1 MTLVRLGVLLLLCI
15 GPEVHPAPGPQVWVP
30 PFPSAGGYP
39 AAAPPF
45 PAPAV
50 PVSPLEYVPAPA
62 LPVAPLEY
70 VPAPAVPVAPL
81 QYPAAVPAPALPVV
95 PMEYVP
101 APEVQGPGM
110 LEGMIEAGKVSK
122 YNIISL
128 FFMVEGN
135 QKFFSTLLR
144 IFLYRM
150 WTQGCRESIH

>member
-1 MTLVRLGVLLLLCI
+1 MTLVRFGVLLLLCI

-39 AAAPPF
+39 PAAPPF

-62 LPVAPLEY
+62 VPVAPLEY

-128 FFMVEGN
+128 FFYG
-135 QKFFSTLLR
+135 R
-144 IFLYRM
+144 
-150 WTQGCRESIH
+150 RESEVFQYFVENFSIPNVDTKM

>member
-62 LPVAPLEY
+62 LPVAPL
-70 VPAPAVPVAPL
+70 

-110 LEGMIEAGKVSK
+110 LEGMIEAGKVSSK

-128 FFMVEGN
+128 FFYG
-135 QKFFSTLLR
+135 R
-144 IFLYRM
+144 
-150 WTQGCRESIH
+150 RESEVFQYFVENFSIPNVDTRM

>member
-39 AAAPPF
+39 PAAPPF
-45 PAPAV
+45 PVPAV
-50 PVSPLEYVPAPA
+50 
-62 LPVAPLEY
+62 PVAPLEY

-110 LEGMIEAGKVSK
+110 LEGMIEAGRLLYCK
-122 YNIISL
+122 Y
-128 FFMVEGN
+128 
-135 QKFFSTLLR
+135 
-144 IFLYRM
+144 
-150 WTQGCRESIH
+150 SIGV

>member
-39 AAAPPF
+39 PAAPPF

-62 LPVAPLEY
+62 L
-70 VPAPAVPVAPL
+70 PVAPL

-128 FFMVEGN
+128 SFYG
-135 QKFFSTLLR
+135 R
-144 IFLYRM
+144 
-150 WTQGCRESIH
+150 RESEVFQYFVENFSIPNVDTRM

>member
-39 AAAPPF
+39 PAAPPF
-45 PAPAV
+45 PAAAV
-50 PVSPLEYVPAPA
+50 PVS
-62 LPVAPLEY
+62 PLEY

-128 FFMVEGN
+128 LFMVEGN

-150 WTQGCRESIH
+150 WTQGCRETERAYTKMS

>member
-1 MTLVRLGVLLLLCI
+1 MTLVRLGVVLLLCI

-45 PAPAV
+45 
-50 PVSPLEYVPAPA
+50 
-62 LPVAPLEY
+62 
-70 VPAPAVPVAPL
+70 PAPAVPVAPL

-128 FFMVEGN
+128 FFYG
-135 QKFFSTLLR
+135 R
-144 IFLYRM
+144 
-150 WTQGCRESIH
+150 RESEVFQYFVEKFSIPNVDTRM

>member
-1 MTLVRLGVLLLLCI
+1 MQLTPPCSCGMTLVRVGVLLLLCI

-39 AAAPPF
+39 PAAPPF

-50 PVSPLEYVPAPA
+50 PVAPLEYVPAPA
-62 LPVAPLEY
+62 L
-70 VPAPAVPVAPL
+70 PVAPL

-122 YNIISL
+122 YNMYNKL
-128 FFMVEGN
+128 
-135 QKFFSTLLR
+135 
-144 IFLYRM
+144 IFL
-150 WTQGCRESIH
+150 W

>member
-1 MTLVRLGVLLLLCI
+1 MQLTPPCSCGMTLVRLGVLLLLCI

-45 PAPAV
+45 Q
-50 PVSPLEYVPAPA
+50 
-62 LPVAPLEY
+62 
-70 VPAPAVPVAPL
+70 APAVPVAPL
-81 QYPAAVPAPALPVV
+81 
-95 PMEYVP
+95 EYVP

-128 FFMVEGN
+128 LDAKHLYKSPC
-135 QKFFSTLLR
+135 QSFS
-144 IFLYRM
+144 
-150 WTQGCRESIH
+150 